1 MAIEIDTTEARRK
14 ALRNGEEDPV
24 VVAQRFLNIYRQMHI
39 FSAERKEAFNQ
50 MLLEL
55 SPSVRGIFGS
65 LPGGTILQDYVD
77 DLAEKAG
84 IDKSVH
90 TSEDTSLNSETNQQ
104 AQILATAL
112 AKAQSQTSSATNVVA
127 GSAKLSMDKD
137 FAENFARI
145 MGNVIQEQTASQN
158 SNLEKL
164 TLDLSKTQLFIAKT
178 LKENKDEQ
186 RLEIGALCKAIIQ
199 SQTALSSS
207 LTSALTMQ
215 TDFSNKTESETK
227 RLIDIVLESQKQ
239 LSLHINKME
248 ELSSN
253 KANDN
258 IKLIEAFE
266 KSQSEI
272 IRSLSN
278 IQSNNSAA
286 LSRTAEDD
294 ERLVQLI
301 SQSQENLIKTVMSA
315 SLQQNNNST
324 MQSNNNANN
333 IQINTTD
340 NSGQLML
347 LVEKIA
353 ALQAA
358 NEENL
363 EKAII
368 KAVEAQSKIYDKIS
382 RKQTKELAEVIA
394 DGLRSS
400 GGVTYVSQPI
410 VEQSAQTSSNYATA
424 ESNFQINDSF
434 DILPQSDDIIETF
447 DNVADIYNQEV
458 LNDTSEDFEILQE
471 EISLTSENTEIF
483 EEVPKKKKKRKKKK
497 KSVLTAS
504 VQVNEEKGL
513 DNTLPQDSNLADT
526 ITNNMFNNDS
536 DIVLPIQEF
545 DVKDFSL
552 NEQALEIDDI
562 ADAAISADIQESISE
577 DEKLI
582 SPTTDNISKN
592 NNTEYFD
599 IVSTE
604 VTADDWGFNDI
615 STDETPKNEWGF
627 GEHRSIEN
635 SNDNIEGQDWEWVYV
650 EDNEDKDYLE
660 VESIGDNT
668 FIYKGDLYTQEK
680 VSGDNQIMY
689 GSSPIYVKNKLQI
702 YDEVNSQDFADPYK
716 NSILKD

>member
-84 IDKSVH
+84 IEKSVH

-504 VQVNEEKGL
+504 VQVNEEKGF

-615 STDETPKNEWGF
+615 STDEKNEWGF

>member
-84 IDKSVH
+84 IEKSVH

-315 SLQQNNNST
+315 SLQQNNNSA

-504 VQVNEEKGL
+504 VQVNEEKGF

>member
-84 IDKSVH
+84 IEKSVH

-615 STDETPKNEWGF
+615 STDEKNEWGF

>member
-615 STDETPKNEWGF
+615 STDEKNEWGF

>member
-504 VQVNEEKGL
+504 VQVNEEKGF